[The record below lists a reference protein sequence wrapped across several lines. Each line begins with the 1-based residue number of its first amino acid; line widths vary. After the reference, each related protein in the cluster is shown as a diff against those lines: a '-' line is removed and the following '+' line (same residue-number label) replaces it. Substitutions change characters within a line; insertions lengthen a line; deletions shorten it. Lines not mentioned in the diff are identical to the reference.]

1 MFNCHYHTCTMES
14 TTDMDFVKIDR
25 SILQKIGFKNSFLK
39 KKDTNGNIRTDT
51 NGNPIMKDTRNDFS
65 TAIRSLRATAGF
77 VEGSLLD
84 DTEAHFVIQKLQS
97 SSIQNGGQ
105 NLQHLWVRRDKLNEW
120 IQKNKVT
127 GNTKKNI
134 CNGLVYFI
142 HEEGEMN
149 VFKIGYTTNLKKR
162 LESLQTAHYRLLQ
175 VYATIENVPRQKETE
190 LHQLFKKKHIR
201 GEWFAITPEIIDTVC
216 KKRIM

>member
-1 MFNCHYHTCTMES
+1 MV
-14 TTDMDFVKIDR
+14 VK
-25 SILQKIGFKNSFLK
+25 
-39 KKDTNGNIRTDT
+39 NI
-51 NGNPIMKDTRNDFS
+51 
-65 TAIRSLRATAGF
+65 
-77 VEGSLLD
+77 
-84 DTEAHFVIQKLQS
+84 
-97 SSIQNGGQ
+97 
-105 NLQHLWVRRDKLNEW
+105 QHLWVRRAKLNECM
-120 IQKNKVT
+120 QKNKIAGYT
-127 GNTKKNI
+127 TKNI
-134 CNGLVYFI
+134 YNGLVYFI

-190 LHQLFKKKHIR
+190 PHQLFKKKHIR